1 MQNSLLS
8 VYTWNWPKGTVFS
21 HRRCVSR
28 MSQNPRKIV
37 FNMPSLVSE
46 PAAEP
51 HPGHRPA
58 IMSAADP
65 GPPEL
70 TEGRKLG
77 TLMEVSEA
85 LTGTLNLQAGL
96 YGVLE
101 VLERRCGALR
111 GSVTLLEEGGGL
123 LGVEAALGYPRSA
136 GRVRYRLGEGIT
148 GRVAQSGRPAIV
160 PRVSGEPGFLYR
172 AAGRSVRQEEVTFLC
187 VPILLDQSTAGTL
200 AVEIRVAPERDAER
214 MVKVMRIAASM
225 ISQAL
230 RIQRLIDLERQR
242 LVEENTQLREEL
254 RERYEFSNIV
264 GNSGPM
270 RQVYEQVAQVVG
282 TTATVLVRG
291 ESGTGK
297 ELIAH
302 ALHHHS
308 PRAGK
313 PFIRVNCA
321 ALPETLVESELF
333 GYERGAFTGAHAR
346 RKGRFEQADG
356 GTLFLDEI
364 GELSPATQAKLLR
377 VLQEREFERLGGNQT
392 VRVDVRLIT
401 ATSKDL
407 EKALAD
413 GAFREDLYYR
423 LNVFTICV
431 PPLRERKSDVLL
443 LADHFVEKYAR
454 LHSRNIKRI
463 STPAIDMMMSYHWP
477 GNVRELENT
486 IERAVLV
493 ADGDVIHGH
502 HLTPTLQTAE
512 ASGTVVSRSLSEA
525 VGAFESNLIQDALK
539 STRGNR
545 ARAARLLSTTERI
558 LNYKVR
564 RYGIDPGRFR
574 G

>member
-1 MQNSLLS
+1 
-8 VYTWNWPKGTVFS
+8 
-21 HRRCVSR
+21 
-28 MSQNPRKIV
+28 
-37 FNMPSLVSE
+37 
-46 PAAEP
+46 
-51 HPGHRPA
+51 
-58 IMSAADP
+58 
-65 GPPEL
+65 
-70 TEGRKLG
+70 
-77 TLMEVSEA
+77 
-85 LTGTLNLQAGL
+85 
-96 YGVLE
+96 

-111 GSVTLLEEGGGL
+111 GVVTLLEEEGGL

-148 GRVAQSGRPAIV
+148 GRVAESGRPAVV
-160 PRVSGEPGFLYR
+160 PRVSGEPEFLYR
-172 AAGRSVRQEEVTFLC
+172 AAGRSVRQEEVTFIC
-187 VPILLDQSTAGTL
+187 VPIVLDRSTAGTL
-200 AVEIRVAPERDAER
+200 AVEMRVAPERDAER
-214 MVKVMRIAASM
+214 MVKVLRIAAAM

-230 RIQRLIDLERQR
+230 RIQRLIDQERQR

-254 RERYEFSNIV
+254 RERYEFTNIV

-270 RQVYEQVAQVVG
+270 RQVYEQVTQVVG

-392 VRVDVRLIT
+392 VAVDVRLIT

-463 STPAIDMMMSYHWP
+463 STPAIDMMMTHHWP

-502 HLTPTLQTAE
+502 HLSPTLQTAE
-512 ASGTVVSRSLSEA
+512 ASGTVVSQSLSEA

-539 STRGNR
+539 SSRGNR

>member
-1 MQNSLLS
+1 M
-8 VYTWNWPKGTVFS
+8 
-21 HRRCVSR
+21 
-28 MSQNPRKIV
+28 
-37 FNMPSLVSE
+37 
-46 PAAEP
+46 
-51 HPGHRPA
+51 
-58 IMSAADP
+58 
-65 GPPEL
+65 
-70 TEGRKLG
+70 
-77 TLMEVSEA
+77 MEVSQA

-111 GSVTLLEEGGGL
+111 GSVTLLEAGSGL
-123 LGVEAALGYPRSA
+123 LAVEAALGYPRKA

-148 GRVAQSGRPAIV
+148 GRVAESGRPAIV
-160 PRVSGEPGFLYR
+160 PRVSGEPGFLHR
-172 AAGRSVRQEEVTFLC
+172 AAGRHQRGEEVTFIC
-187 VPILLDQSTAGTL
+187 VPIGLDQSTAGTL
-200 AVEIRVAPERDAER
+200 AVEMRVAPERDAER
-214 MVKVMRIAASM
+214 MVKVLRIAAAM

-242 LVEENTQLREEL
+242 LVAENTQLREEL

-270 RQVYEQVAQVVG
+270 QQVYEQVAQVVG

-377 VLQEREFERLGGNQT
+377 VLQEREFERLGGDQT
-392 VRVDVRLIT
+392 VPVDVRLIT

-413 GAFREDLYYR
+413 GVFREDLYYR

-454 LHSRNIKRI
+454 LHSRSIKRI

-512 ASGTVVSRSLSEA
+512 ASGTVVSRSLGEA

>member
-1 MQNSLLS
+1 V
-8 VYTWNWPKGTVFS
+8 VYTSDYQEEPPSLTA
-21 HRRCVSR
+21 RCQNR
-28 MSQNPRKIV
+28 MSQSPRKIV
-37 FNMPSLVSE
+37 FKMPSLLSE
-46 PAAEP
+46 AMAERHAERRPAAPPANDSASPEP
-51 HPGHRPA
+51 
-58 IMSAADP
+58 
-65 GPPEL
+65 

-77 TLMEVSEA
+77 TLMEVSQA
-85 LTGTLNLQAGL
+85 LAGTLNLQAGL

-101 VLERRCGALR
+101 VLERRCGAVR
-111 GSVTLLEEGGGL
+111 GSVTLLDAESGFL
-123 LGVEAALGYPRSA
+123 AVEAALGYPRSA

-148 GRVAQSGRPAIV
+148 GRVAASGRPAIV
-160 PRVSGEPGFLYR
+160 PRVSGEPGFLHR
-172 AAGRSVRQEEVTFLC
+172 AAGRTERQEEVTFIC

-200 AVEIRVAPERDAER
+200 AVEMRVTPERDSER
-214 MVKVMRIAASM
+214 MVKVLRIAAAM

-377 VLQEREFERLGGNQT
+377 VLQEREFERLGGNET

-407 EKALAD
+407 EKALAA

-423 LNVFTICV
+423 MNVFTICV

-443 LADHFVEKYAR
+443 LADHFVAKYAR
-454 LHSRNIKRI
+454 VHSRSIKRI
-463 STPAIDMMMSYHWP
+463 STPAIDMMMTYHWP

-502 HLTPTLQTAE
+502 HLSPTLQTAE

-525 VGAFESNLIQDALK
+525 VGVFESNLIQDALK

-564 RYGIDPGRFR
+564 RYGIDPTRFR
-574 G
+574 S

>member
-1 MQNSLLS
+1 
-8 VYTWNWPKGTVFS
+8 
-21 HRRCVSR
+21 
-28 MSQNPRKIV
+28 
-37 FNMPSLVSE
+37 
-46 PAAEP
+46 
-51 HPGHRPA
+51 
-58 IMSAADP
+58 
-65 GPPEL
+65 
-70 TEGRKLG
+70 
-77 TLMEVSEA
+77 
-85 LTGTLNLQAGL
+85 
-96 YGVLE
+96 
-101 VLERRCGALR
+101 
-111 GSVTLLEEGGGL
+111 
-123 LGVEAALGYPRSA
+123 
-136 GRVRYRLGEGIT
+136 
-148 GRVAQSGRPAIV
+148 V
-160 PRVSGEPGFLYR
+160 PRVSGEPGFLHR
-172 AAGRSVRQEEVTFLC
+172 AAGRNERQEEVTFIC
-187 VPILLDQSTAGTL
+187 VPIVLDQTTAGTL
-200 AVEIRVAPERDAER
+200 AVEIRVAPARDAER
-214 MVKVMRIAASM
+214 MVKVLRIAAAM

-242 LVEENTQLREEL
+242 LVAENTQLREEL
-254 RERYEFSNIV
+254 RERYEFSNMV

-313 PFIRVNCA
+313 PFVRVNCA
-321 ALPETLVESELF
+321 ALTETLVESELF

-377 VLQEREFERLGGNQT
+377 VIQEREFERLGGNET
-392 VRVDVRLIT
+392 VGVDVRLIT

-407 EKALAD
+407 EKALGH

-454 LHSRNIKRI
+454 LHSRSIKRI

-486 IERAVLV
+486 IERAVVV

-525 VGAFESNLIQDALK
+525 VGMFESNLIQDALK

-545 ARAARLLSTTERI
+545 ARAARLLNTTERI